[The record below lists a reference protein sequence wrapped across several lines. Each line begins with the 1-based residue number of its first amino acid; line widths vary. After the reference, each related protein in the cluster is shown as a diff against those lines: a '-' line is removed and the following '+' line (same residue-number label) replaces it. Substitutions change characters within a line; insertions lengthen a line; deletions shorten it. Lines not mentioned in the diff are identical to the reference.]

1 MSVGFCVPSIMQG
14 AHGRGVLV
22 GDGTAQPPDRPRV
35 SACSVVVIA
44 TVLCTRDDGTQSSRM
59 LAFCCFF
66 DAISAHCDAR
76 RYNNCSHPV
85 RHGKRAIYLAD
96 SQMDWKDGPITGG
109 GLEPG
114 PTGDSAALFYE
125 LICGAP
131 DTAEVR
137 EMHVFAFAFFC
148 VSPTTVC
155 LSESTHWW

>member
-1 MSVGFCVPSIMQG
+1 VSVGFCVPSIMQG

-125 LICGAP
+125 LMEHLTQPRCEKCMFSPSRFLRA
-131 DTAEVR
+131 R
-137 EMHVFAFAFFC
+137 FC
-148 VSPTTVC
+148 FLSQSYHC
-155 LSESTHWW
+155 LPI